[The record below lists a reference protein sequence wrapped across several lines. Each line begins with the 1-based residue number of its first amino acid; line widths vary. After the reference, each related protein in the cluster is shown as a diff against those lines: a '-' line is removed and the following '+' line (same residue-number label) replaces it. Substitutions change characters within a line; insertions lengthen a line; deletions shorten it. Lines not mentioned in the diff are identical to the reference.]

1 MKIFL
6 QVLAMVLLVVPGQQ
20 IVRGII
26 SGISGNGFNFSV
38 FGVSN
43 TVTVVVSVILI
54 LISLL
59 LFRTGKKYNDTED

>member
-38 FGVSN
+38 FGVSD

-59 LFRTGKKYNDTED
+59 LFRAGKKYNGTEN

>member
-1 MKIFL
+1 
-6 QVLAMVLLVVPGQQ
+6 MVLLVVPGQQ

>member
-59 LFRTGKKYNDTED
+59 LFYAAKKYNDTED

>member
-38 FGVSN
+38 FGVSD
-43 TVTVVVSVILI
+43 TVTVVVSVISI

-59 LFRTGKKYNDTED
+59 LFRAAKKYNDTED